1 MSRSTHRKVDKL
13 FNYQPDQPQGATQ
26 LELKDITTAK
36 ITTNLTSL
44 INVDDKSKSSSF
56 SLPRPSGTFR
66 SVQRPNR
73 RLNSDATNSSNSSK
87 TQPENKPVA
96 MTYAD
101 IMAKKRA
108 EQQKQVEEKSAPPPP
123 PPAATQSASPIPQQ
137 PAVDG
142 NQSDNNQDYQNTSDD
157 AESIPISYQVK
168 KTYLSNLNRIINQA

>member
-1 MSRSTHRKVDKL
+1 MVSRSTHRKVDKL
-13 FNYQPDQPQGATQ
+13 INYQQDQPQGAPQ
-26 LELKDITTAK
+26 LERKDITTAK

-108 EQQKQVEEKSAPPPP
+108 EQQKQAEEKSTPPP
-123 PPAATQSASPIPQQ
+123 PPATQPTPPIPQQ
-137 PAVDG
+137 PVVDG

-157 AESIPISYQVK
+157 AESIPISYQVE
-168 KTYLSNLNRIINQA
+168 LINPSNLNPIINQA